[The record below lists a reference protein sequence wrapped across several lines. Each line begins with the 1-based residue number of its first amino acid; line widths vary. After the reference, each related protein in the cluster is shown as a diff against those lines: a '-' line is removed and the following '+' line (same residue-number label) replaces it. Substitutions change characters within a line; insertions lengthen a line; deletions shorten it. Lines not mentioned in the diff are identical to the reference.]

1 MWIFAREKLEMT
13 QTMRDFIQRY
23 FFGNFS
29 FYIISLSI
37 FFSCCEELELLET
50 LADEASFY
58 GNHLILEQMKNKAQ
72 VLPLRSLMTNTI
84 NSDSFKA
91 VSIMKT
97 ILEDNKVPVT
107 QDMINLAL
115 ERKLTDVVETLLPG
129 KYDMEQRKNNYM
141 IKDKENDNIT
151 GR

>member
-1 MWIFAREKLEMT
+1 
-13 QTMRDFIQRY
+13 MR
-23 FFGNFS
+23 
-29 FYIISLSI
+29 I

-72 VLPLRSLMTNTI
+72 ALPLASLMTNAI
-84 NSDSFKA
+84 NSDSFEA
-91 VSIMKT
+91 VSIMKVFMK
-97 ILEDNKVPVT
+97 DNKVPVT

-141 IKDKENDNIT
+141 IKDEENDNIT